1 MRPLPN
7 AAEAGL
13 AEVIRRLGGPEFEG
27 TLHDWLCRCLEPDN
41 LIVLAYRDAGPPL
54 VLYQQADD
62 PKVYGQL
69 DSTYLAGAYLLDP
82 YHDLHQSRVTA
93 GLYRLRDIAPDQ
105 FQRSRYFLDYYRNTG
120 LIDEVTFVAY
130 PEPGVTLNICLG
142 RDGTSGQVFSA
153 AEVHRASRIAPIVT
167 ALSERHWSGL
177 SGPPAPGA
185 GREDQAAETLR
196 MALLRSQRIRLSP
209 RQAEVALLILR
220 GHSSVSIGLR
230 LAVSPQTVKVFRRQ
244 LYARCAITTQA
255 ELFALLLPLL
265 KGG

>member
-1 MRPLPN
+1 
-7 AAEAGL
+7 
-13 AEVIRRLGGPEFEG
+13 
-27 TLHDWLCRCLEPDN
+27 
-41 LIVLAYRDAGPPL
+41 
-54 VLYQQADD
+54 
-62 PKVYGQL
+62 
-69 DSTYLAGAYLLDP
+69 
-82 YHDLHQSRVTA
+82 
-93 GLYRLRDIAPDQ
+93 
-105 FQRSRYFLDYYRNTG
+105 
-120 LIDEVTFVAY
+120 
-130 PEPGVTLNICLG
+130 VTLNICLG

-185 GREDQAAETLR
+185 GRGDQAAETLR
-196 MALLRSQRIRLSP
+196 IALLRSQGIRLSP

>member
-1 MRPLPN
+1 MEPLPN
-7 AAEAGL
+7 AAEGRL
-13 AEVIRRLGGPEFEG
+13 AEVIRRMGQAGFETALTG
-27 TLHDWLCRCLEPDN
+27 WLRRSVPCDN

-54 VLYQQADD
+54 VLYHQADD

-93 GLYRLRDIAPDQ
+93 GLYRMRDIAPDQ
-105 FQRSRYFLDYYRNTG
+105 FQRSRYFLDYYRSTG

-130 PEPGVTLNICLG
+130 PAPGVTLNICLG

-177 SGPPAPGA
+177 SGPTPGA
-185 GREDQAAETLR
+185 GRGEQAAG
-196 MALLRSQRIRLSP
+196 LLRAALVRSHGIRLSP

-265 KGG
+265 KSG

>member
-1 MRPLPN
+1 MDPQPN
-7 AAEAGL
+7 AAEGRL
-13 AEVIRRLGGPEFEG
+13 AEAIRRMGQAGFETALTG
-27 TLHDWLCRCLEPDN
+27 WLRRSVPCDN
-41 LIVLAYRDAGPPL
+41 LIVLAYREAGPPL
-54 VLYQQADD
+54 VLYHQADD
-62 PKVYGQL
+62 PKVYGLL

-82 YHDLHQSRVTA
+82 YHDLHQSRVAA

-105 FQRSRYFLDYYRNTG
+105 FQRSRYFLDYYRSTG

-130 PEPGVTLNICLG
+130 PAPGLTLNICLG
-142 RDGTSGQVFSA
+142 RDGTSGQAFSA
-153 AEVHRASRIAPIVT
+153 AEVQTASRISPIVT
-167 ALSERHWSGL
+167 ALSERHWSGV

-185 GREDQAAETLR
+185 GRGDQAAETLR
-196 MALLRSQRIRLSP
+196 AALVRSHGIRLSP

-244 LYARCAITTQA
+244 LYARCAIATQA

-265 KGG
+265 KNG

>member
-1 MRPLPN
+1 MEPLPN
-7 AAEAGL
+7 AAEGRL
-13 AEVIRRLGGPEFEG
+13 AEAIRRMGQAGFETALTG
-27 TLHDWLCRCLEPDN
+27 WLRRSVPCDN
-41 LIVLAYRDAGPPL
+41 LIMLAYRDAAPPL
-54 VLYQQADD
+54 VLYHQADD

-82 YHDLHQSRVTA
+82 YHDLHQSRVAA
-93 GLYRLRDIAPDQ
+93 GLYRMRDIAPDQ

-130 PEPGVTLNICLG
+130 PAPGVTLNICLG

-177 SGPPAPGA
+177 SGPTPGA
-185 GREDQAAETLR
+185 GRGEQAAG
-196 MALLRSQRIRLSP
+196 LLRAALVRSHGIRLSP

-265 KGG
+265 KSG

>member
-1 MRPLPN
+1 MDPLPN
-7 AAEAGL
+7 AAEGGL
-13 AEVIRRLGGPEFEG
+13 AEAIRRMGQAGFE
-27 TLHDWLCRCLEPDN
+27 TALTEWLRRSVPCDN
-41 LIVLAYRDAGPPL
+41 LIMLVYRDAGPPM
-54 VLYQQADD
+54 VLYHQADD

-69 DSTYLAGAYLLDP
+69 ESTYLAGAYLLDP

-105 FQRSRYFLDYYRNTG
+105 FQRSRYFLDYYRSTG

-130 PEPGVTLNICLG
+130 PEPGLTLNICLG
-142 RDGTSGQVFSA
+142 RDGTSGQVFSVP
-153 AEVHRASRIAPIVT
+153 EVQTASRIAPIVT
-167 ALSERHWSGL
+167 ALAERHWAGL
-177 SGPPAPGA
+177 SGPPTPGA
-185 GREDQAAETLR
+185 GRGDQAAD
-196 MALLRSQRIRLSP
+196 LLRAALARTEGICLSP

-265 KGG
+265 KSG